1 MATYLE
7 QWKAA
12 KKAFET
18 NTKGKKKPATTNFF
32 GIRQGTGIEAA
43 LTKVDT
49 AAKAEASGPADPTFT
64 TANQGFI
71 KVKDVYIKEVLKP
84 VEANTTGV
92 YDGKYK
98 TECLALETALT
109 TIATAIKDERIRRIG
124 AYTVKHTSIPLIRK
138 NAMDVKT
145 KGYTVDNYVGGATSG
160 FHQSVRG
167 LNAALA
173 KSGNPALIKFQK
185 EHFNKYAQDDF
196 KPTADGQV
204 SAKVGQVLATLME
217 LEKLVQ

>member
-7 QWKAA
+7 QWTTA

-32 GIRQGTGIEAA
+32 GLRQGTGIESG
-43 LTKVDT
+43 LKKIDT
-49 AAKAEASGPADPTFT
+49 VAKADATGPADPAFT
-64 TANQGFI
+64 TANQEFV
-71 KVKDVYIKEVLKP
+71 KVKDAYVKDVLKP

-98 TECLALETALT
+98 TECLALESTLAS
-109 TIATAIKDERIRRIG
+109 IATSVKEERVRRIG

-138 NAMDVKT
+138 NAMEVRS
-145 KGYTVDNYVGGATSG
+145 KGYTVVNYEGGATSG

-167 LNAALA
+167 LNAALV
-173 KSGNPALIKFQK
+173 KSGNPALVKFGK
-185 EHFNKYAQDDF
+185 EQFNKYAQDEF

-204 SAKVGQVLATLME
+204 SGKVGQVLSTLLE
-217 LEKLVQ
+217 LEKLLT